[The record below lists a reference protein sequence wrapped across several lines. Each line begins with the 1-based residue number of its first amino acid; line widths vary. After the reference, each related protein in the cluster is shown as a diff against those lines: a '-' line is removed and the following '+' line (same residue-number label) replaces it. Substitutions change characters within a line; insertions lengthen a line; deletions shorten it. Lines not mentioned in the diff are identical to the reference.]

1 VSVIEQ
7 VQEGGVRRPTPE
19 IQAQRLVELL
29 PMPLGKRLQITGA
42 PDATQNPEHHHQQQE
57 PLWVA
62 HTTAK
67 ASVWDGL
74 EKAD

>member
-1 VSVIEQ
+1 MSLIEQ
-7 VQEGGVRRPTPE
+7 VQEGGVRRPTLE
-19 IQAQRLVELL
+19 IHAQRLVELL
-29 PMPLGKRLQITGA
+29 PMPFSKRLKITGA
-42 PDATQNPEHHHQQQE
+42 PAATQDPEHRHQQQE

-67 ASVWDGL
+67 ASVGDGL

>member
-1 VSVIEQ
+1 MNLVKQVEECVI
-7 VQEGGVRRPTPE
+7 RRPAFE

-29 PMPLGKRLQITGA
+29 PMPFSKRLQITRA
-42 PDATQNPEHHHQQQE
+42 PAATLNPEHRHQQQE

-67 ASVWDGL
+67 ASVRDGL
-74 EKAD
+74 VKAD